1 MSVSI
6 AGRPE
11 TWPAK
16 IVRQSKLRQFCE
28 PFVPISFCLMKSIST
43 TTVRPFA
50 CSRKHTSNHQ
60 ISPEIRNHSSWNMSG
75 RRASIPAS
83 HRARTSTMTGAQAV
97 QRTAMDLVGFPDSYG
112 FGWFPGQ
119 YGMVVLSRFPIHSEA
134 VRTFQKLLWS
144 EMPDARRPM
153 DPETHKPWHSDESWN
168 AMRLSSKSHGDVP
181 IDVEGTD
188 LHILASHPTPPA
200 FDGPEDR
207 NGCRNADEIR
217 LGSTIWLPN
226 NLSGFTMTLAAK
238 AAWRSV
244 VIFSSWEISTLTP
257 STVLPLPAQL
267 GSCWQIDASRVSWCL
282 KAKEQPPRV
291 CSRENVTGSTRLLQ
305 VRTPRTFPTVPSVI
319 CVSTMYCRHK
329 HCR

>member
-1 MSVSI
+1 
-6 AGRPE
+6 
-11 TWPAK
+11 
-16 IVRQSKLRQFCE
+16 
-28 PFVPISFCLMKSIST
+28 
-43 TTVRPFA
+43 
-50 CSRKHTSNHQ
+50 
-60 ISPEIRNHSSWNMSG
+60 
-75 RRASIPAS
+75 
-83 HRARTSTMTGAQAV
+83 
-97 QRTAMDLVGFPDSYG
+97 
-112 FGWFPGQ
+112 
-119 YGMVVLSRFPIHSEA
+119 MVVLSRFPIHSEA

-267 GSCWQIDASRVSWCL
+267 GSCWQIDASIVSWCL